1 MKEIKSMEV
10 IMNSKLFGS
19 ARNALLV
26 MLVLS
31 VLVSGGLEPTKT
43 FASSE
48 IVTIPSGV
56 LDPYSISWL
65 SVRNMTSDQ
74 YNQFF
79 DEQSREGYMVVDVEV
94 DEVDGEQRVGAVWQR
109 NLDGR
114 GWFAYRNLTSSEFDD
129 VNSQLRTEG
138 FRLIDQEVYLLGGL
152 QYLAGVWIENVE
164 DLDWISYYDKTSEE
178 FADLFA
184 RYRDEGYIM
193 IDIDA
198 YSLTAGLR
206 YSAVWVENIE
216 GLAWQ
221 EWRDMSSQGF
231 SEKFQELRDEY
242 RMIDI
247 ESYSHGG
254 VQYYAGIWVEN
265 KDHRF
270 WQTWRDMTAKS
281 FGDKW
286 LELRDAGYRLI
297 NYETYETQ
305 AGWLYAGVWRQN
317 GVRPVWQFKDDVNSL
332 VEDYAEENSVP
343 GMSVVV
349 YHNGNFVYMRGLG
362 FANVENEVIAQSRTI
377 YRTASI
383 AKGIAGV
390 LGVLLSEKDLIDL
403 DASIQDYVAG
413 IPNYHTYSVEQT
425 ITNRSGIGHYDH
437 YPSIGGQFDTAY
449 EAVQELWDVFPA
461 WSEPGIAYLYSTHA
475 YTFLG
480 AAMEAAVGG
489 SLGSIYKTH
498 LWAPYN
504 LNSMLPEDRSVPHKF
519 RASLYNTQNLEVTAD
534 NLSWK
539 TLGGGFETSTYDLVR
554 FGIMLLNNAIFDED
568 ATDLLWTAPD
578 SLRQY
583 AFGWDTGFHFSR
595 VIAKSGAQNG
605 ARSHIRIYP
614 DEDLVIAVMSNR
626 RGHDVRELS
635 IDIVNIILGG
645 GGSGT
650 GSPLSADS
658 RYPVLLQ
665 EGGIIEPEDEAQ
677 DPAEVIWPIENPVVI
692 PSPEDLWEDDDEP
705 VVEYQLFLALLRR

>member
-1 MKEIKSMEV
+1 MKSQ
-10 IMNSKLFGS
+10 LFKT
-19 ARNALLV
+19 ARNA
-26 MLVLS
+26 MLV
-31 VLVSGGLEPTKT
+31 VVALVVTVPGGLAPTKT

-48 IVTIPSGV
+48 ITTIPSDI
-56 LDPYSISWL
+56 LDPFSVSWL

-74 YNQFF
+74 YSQFF

-164 DLDWISYYDKTSEE
+164 GLGWDSYYNVTSEL
-178 FADLFA
+178 FADLFT
-184 RYRDEGYIM
+184 RYSDLGYLM

-198 YSLTAGLR
+198 YWLTAGLH
-206 YSAVWVENIE
+206 YSAIWVENSE

-221 EWRDMSSQGF
+221 EWRDMSSEGF

-254 VQYYAGIWVEN
+254 MQYYAGIWVEN
-265 KDHRF
+265 KDNRF

-305 AGWLYAGVWRQN
+305 SGWLYAGVWRQN
-317 GVRPVWQFKDDVNSL
+317 GNRPVWQFKDDVNSL
-332 VEDYAEENSVP
+332 VEDYANENSVP

-390 LGVLLSEKDLIDL
+390 LGVLLSEEELIDL
-403 DASIQDYVAG
+403 DTSAQEY
-413 IPNYHTYSVEQT
+413 IPGLPDYHTYSVEQT
-425 ITNRSGIGHYDH
+425 ITNRSGLGHYDH
-437 YPSIGGQFDTAY
+437 YPSISGQFDTAY
-449 EAVQELWDVFPA
+449 EAVQELWDVQPA

-480 AAMEAAVGG
+480 AAMEGAVGE
-489 SLGSIYKTH
+489 SIGSIFKTN
-498 LWAPYN
+498 LWAPYD

-519 RASLYNTQNLEVTAD
+519 RASLYNTENLEVTAD

-554 FGIMLLNNAIFDED
+554 FGVMLLNNTILDED

-626 RGHDVRELS
+626 RGHDVRGLS
-635 IDIVNIILGG
+635 IDIANIILGG
-645 GGSGT
+645 EGSGL
-650 GSPLSADS
+650 GSPLSAESDS
-658 RYPVLLQ
+658 QVILQ
-665 EGGIIEPEDEAQ
+665 EEEIIEPEDEAQ
-677 DPAEVIWPIENPVVI
+677 DPDEVIWPIENPI
-692 PSPEDLWEDDDEP
+692 ATPSPEDLWEDDDEP
-705 VVEYQLFLALLRR
+705 VIGHMIFMPLLQR

>member
-1 MKEIKSMEV
+1 MKSQLLKT
-10 IMNSKLFGS
+10 
-19 ARNALLV
+19 ARNA
-26 MLVLS
+26 MLV
-31 VLVSGGLEPTKT
+31 VVALVVTVPGGLAPTKT

-48 IVTIPSGV
+48 ITTIPSDI
-56 LDPYSISWL
+56 LDPYSVSWL

-74 YNQFF
+74 YSQFF

-114 GWFAYRNLTSSEFDD
+114 DWIALRNMNDIEFEQ
-129 VNSQLRTEG
+129 NKSQFREQG
-138 FRLIDQEVYLLGGL
+138 FRMIDQEVYLLGGL
-152 QYLAGVWIENVE
+152 QYFAVVWIENVE
-164 DLDWISYYDKTSEE
+164 GLGWDSYYNVTSEL
-178 FADLFA
+178 FADLFT
-184 RYRDEGYIM
+184 RYSDLGYLM

-198 YSLTAGLR
+198 YWLTAGLH
-206 YSAVWVENIE
+206 YSAIWVENSE

-221 EWRDMSSQGF
+221 EWRDMSSEGF

-247 ESYSHGG
+247 ESYSHG
-254 VQYYAGIWVEN
+254 VMQYYAGIWVEN
-265 KDHRF
+265 KDNRF
-270 WQTWRDMTAKS
+270 WQTWRDMTVKS

-297 NYETYETQ
+297 NYEIYETQ
-305 AGWLYAGVWRQN
+305 SGWLYAGVWCQN
-317 GVRPVWQFKDDVNSL
+317 GNRPVWQFKDDVNSL
-332 VEDYAEENSVP
+332 VEDYADENSVP

-390 LGVLLSEKDLIDL
+390 LGVLLSEEELIDL
-403 DASIQDYVAG
+403 DASAQEY
-413 IPNYHTYSVEQT
+413 IPGLPDYHTYSVEQT
-425 ITNRSGIGHYDH
+425 ITNRSGLGHYNH
-437 YPSIGGQFDTAY
+437 YPSMSGKFDTAY
-449 EAVQELWDVFPA
+449 EAVQELWDVQPA

-480 AAMEAAVGG
+480 AAMEGAVGE
-489 SLGSIYKTH
+489 SIGSIFKTN
-498 LWAPYN
+498 LWAPYG

-519 RASLYNTQNLEVTAD
+519 RASLYNTENLEVTAD

-539 TLGGGFETSTYDLVR
+539 MLGGGFETPTYDLVR
-554 FGIMLLNNAIFDED
+554 IGVMLLNNTILDED

-583 AFGWDTGFHFSR
+583 AFGWDTEFHYSR
-595 VIAKSGAQNG
+595 EIAKSGAQNG

-626 RGHDVRELS
+626 RGHDVSGLS
-635 IDIVNIILGG
+635 IDIANITLGG
-645 GGSGT
+645 EGT
-650 GSPLSADS
+650 GLGSPLSAESDS
-658 RYPVLLQ
+658 PVLLQ
-665 EGGIIEPEDEAQ
+665 EEEIIEPEDEAQ
-677 DPAEVIWPIENPVVI
+677 DPDEVIWSIENPI
-692 PSPEDLWEDDDEP
+692 ATPSPEDLWEDDDEP
-705 VVEYQLFLALLRR
+705 VIDHMIFMPLLQR